1 MTTDS
6 GAPSPAAYRRLR
18 IALMASLAVN
28 VLIVGSVAGA
38 LLFGPHHGWKGPGH
52 PGFALSSFTQTLP
65 AERSEALRTYIES
78 EEATLAALRKAKFDA
93 RAAARALLAV
103 EPFDE
108 TEFKAALERAVEA
121 DLAEKKARSAL
132 LADTAARLTPDERRQ
147 LHKWFEERR
156 ERFRR
161 ARGEAEPQASMG
173 Q

>member
-18 IALMASLAVN
+18 LALMASLAVN

-38 LLFGPHHGWKGPGH
+38 LLFGRHHGWKGPG
-52 PGFALSSFTQTLP
+52 PMGFALSSFTQTLP
-65 AERSEALRTYIES
+65 AERSEALRQYIES
-78 EEATLAALRKAKFDA
+78 EEATLATLRKAKYDA
-93 RAAARALLAV
+93 RSAARALLAV

-108 TEFKAALERAVEA
+108 AQFKAALERAVEA

-132 LADTAARLTPDERRQ
+132 LADTAARLTPEERLQ
-147 LHKWFEERR
+147 LHRWFEERR

-161 ARGEAEPQASMG
+161 AREEVEPQAG
-173 Q
+173 AGK